1 MIVSDEVG
9 QGPGRRREFE
19 LADAVGDAVEVF
31 RANGYHGTS
40 VCDLESGT
48 GLGRGSLYKAFGDK
62 RALFLAALEQYADGV
77 VRRIA
82 ETLASPGSARE
93 ALRATLLGCATRAAE
108 NRDKSC
114 LMAVASIEMVP
125 GDEEVRAILERK
137 GRRIEDLLVATI
149 IRGQVAGEFPPGLD
163 ERAAARMLHCMMPG
177 MRVLAKTTPDL
188 TGAAAMIDI
197 ALTGLR

>member
-1 MIVSDEVG
+1 MFVSEDMPS
-9 QGPGRRREFE
+9 GPGRKREFE
-19 LADAVGDAVEVF
+19 LADAVEDAVEVF

-82 ETLASPGSARE
+82 ETLSQPGSARE
-93 ALRATLLGCATRAAE
+93 ALRATLLGCAIRAAE

-125 GDEEVRAILERK
+125 GDDDARAVLERK

-149 IRGQVAGEFPPGLD
+149 IRGQVAGEFPATLD

-177 MRVLAKTTPDL
+177 MRVLAKTTPDQ
-188 TGAAAMIDI
+188 
-197 ALTGLR
+197 TGLADMIEVALAALG